1 MVYTAQ
7 SRSLAALE
15 LLVHLDSSDLLAA
28 YVVFEVRVDESL
40 IARVD
45 SSELPRN
52 WRADPPPDRLRDI
65 GDAWVAAGSFAV
77 LRTPSII
84 VPAEHNFLLNPKH
97 PDFARL
103 EIGKP
108 SPFRF
113 DRRLAD

>member
-1 MVYTAQ
+1 M
-7 SRSLAALE
+7 
-15 LLVHLDSSDLLAA
+15 
-28 YVVFEVRVDESL
+28 FEVRIDESM

-65 GDAWVAAGSFAV
+65 GDAWVAAGRSAV
-77 LRTPSII
+77 LRTPSTV

-97 PDFARL
+97 AEFGRL